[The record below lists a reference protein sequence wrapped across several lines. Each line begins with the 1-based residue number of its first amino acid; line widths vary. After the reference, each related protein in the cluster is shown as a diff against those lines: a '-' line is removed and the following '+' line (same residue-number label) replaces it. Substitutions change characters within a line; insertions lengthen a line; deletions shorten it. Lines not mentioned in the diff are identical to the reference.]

1 MDRLSTEPRRIRVLL
16 ADDHSIIREGLQ
28 AMLERSEEF
37 EVVGQAKDGMEVVEA
52 ASELS
57 PDVIVMDVMMPKED
71 GVEACREIMESLPDT
86 RVIMLT
92 ASMEADAVI
101 EAVAAGAT
109 GYIQKVAGMDQLL
122 GMVKGV
128 AAGEMR
134 LPAEV
139 VRRVFD
145 RIRSGAKSKE
155 EVDLTPREKEILVS
169 FCRGMSYVAIAEARE
184 VKVVT
189 IRSAIY
195 TIQVKLGVASKQEIV
210 VWAVRNGLLDD

>member
-1 MDRLSTEPRRIRVLL
+1 MRSRGK
-16 ADDHSIIREGLQ
+16 GLQ
-28 AMLERSEEF
+28 VILERSEEF
-37 EVVGQAKDGMEVVEA
+37 EVVGQARDGVEAVKA

-57 PDVIVMDVMMPKED
+57 PDLIVMDVMMPKKD
-71 GVEACREIMESLPDT
+71 GVEACREIMESLPET

-92 ASMEADAVI
+92 ASTEANAVI

-109 GYIQKVAGMDQLL
+109 GYLQKVVGMDQVL
-122 GMVKGV
+122 GMMKGA
-128 AAGEMR
+128 AAGEGR
-134 LPAEV
+134 LPTEV

-145 RIRSGAKSKE
+145 RIRSRAKSKE
-155 EVDLTPREKEILVS
+155 EEVDLTLREKEILVS

-189 IRSAIY
+189 IRNAIY

>member
-1 MDRLSTEPRRIRVLL
+1 MSTEARRIRVLL
-16 ADDHSIIREGLQ
+16 ADDHSITREGLQ
-28 AMLERSEEF
+28 VMLEQSGEF
-37 EVVGQAKDGMEVVEA
+37 EVVGHAKDGIDAVEA
-52 ASELS
+52 ATKLS
-57 PDVIVMDVMMPKED
+57 PDVIIMDVMMPKMD
-71 GVEACREIMESLPDT
+71 GVEACREIMESLPEA
-86 RVIMLT
+86 REIMLT
-92 ASMEADAVI
+92 ASTEADAVT

-109 GYIQKVAGMDQLL
+109 GYLQKVSGVDHLVS
-122 GMVKGV
+122 MVKGV

-145 RIRSGAKSKE
+145 LIRSGAKSNQE
-155 EVDLTPREKEILVS
+155 IELTPREKEILVS

-189 IRSAIY
+189 IRNAIY
-195 TIQVKLGVASKQEIV
+195 TIQVKLGVASKQELV